1 MVTTLGFSIRVELA
15 HHRQGQPPIYAHKV
29 YFRSS
34 FTQSNPDSYSILSLK
49 KSNISRLSQQQY
61 LSDTA
66 IMTPENLDY
75 FFPFIVFFYGLL
87 LVLVLET
94 PALVKIGEER
104 LGAVFQQMSRHKG
117 LAWVCF
123 FVGGLWSIQNVY
135 LTL

>member
-1 MVTTLGFSIRVELA
+1 MTDKR
-15 HHRQGQPPIYAHKV
+15 
-29 YFRSS
+29 
-34 FTQSNPDSYSILSLK
+34 N
-49 KSNISRLSQQQY
+49 
-61 LSDTA
+61 
-66 IMTPENLDY
+66 MTPEKLDY

-104 LGAVFQQMSRHKG
+104 MGAAFQQMSKHKG
-117 LAWVCF
+117 LAWICF